1 MRSQFVLSLVLLA
14 GLSTVVFLS
23 EALGYGDKT
32 APADKGK
39 ASGILVDRK
48 DRTLMVR
55 IDGEDEV
62 SKYVLPANP
71 DAKMA
76 AMLKGLF
83 VPQRVQ
89 IAYKANGDTR
99 DITSFVRQP
108 GKANGTITG
117 TVFEVH
123 NNFWV
128 EVRPATGVPEGFAL
142 GAPDKSKDIAALLKT
157 LQQGDKVAIRYYTDF
172 ERHRIVAMQ
181 KVEKK

>member
-1 MRSQFVLSLVLLA
+1 MRSRFFLSLLLMA
-14 GLSTVVFLS
+14 GLSSVVLLG
-23 EALGYGDKT
+23 EALGGD
-32 APADKGK
+32 DKGK

-55 IDGEDEV
+55 VDGDDDV
-62 SKYVLPANP
+62 SKYVLPATP

-89 IAYKANGDTR
+89 IAYKTNGDTR
-99 DITSFVRQP
+99 DITSLIRQP
-108 GKANGTITG
+108 GKANGTVTG

-123 NNFWV
+123 NKFWV

-157 LQQGDKVAIRYYTDF
+157 LEKGDKVTIRYSTDF